1 MFGKTNKW
9 IFVLLSVSV
18 MQLASAQEQGIINN
32 ANSPH
37 VKLKSVNIGGGR
49 IRTGE

>member
-1 MFGKTNKW
+1 MSGKNNKW
-9 IFVLLSVSV
+9 IFVLFSVFVLQLS
-18 MQLASAQEQGIINN
+18 SAQEQGIINN

-37 VKLKSVNIGGGR
+37 VKLKSINIGGGR